1 MLTQKRIVFFVKK
14 SNYKKASAKQFSL
27 LLLSSF
33 LVLLSS
39 CKFDD
44 VSGNTEPKTPTP
56 NPPADTVGTVQP
68 DGILEAVTWNLEW
81 FGTGASDPDNNGPGN
96 EILQRNNALQVIDSL
111 HADLYAFEEVNSKRW
126 LDSLTTYMKGYEGF
140 TADHITYNQKTAFVY
155 NTQTIEPVAM
165 GAIKEFQD
173 DNDWAGRLPLYF
185 RFNYTY
191 PEQSITIP
199 VYAIVI
205 HGKCCP
211 DQDAY
216 QRRKRA
222 AQSLYNYLTRNE
234 PETNIILLG
243 DYNDDVDESIHEGAE
258 TPYAPFVNDTNNF
271 TVVTQSLS
279 QQGVSSTLGFDDM
292 IDHITVSNE
301 MAGYYQLNSVKVF
314 TEVAQFIESYGST
327 TSDHYPVIAT
337 FDLR

>member
-1 MLTQKRIVFFVKK
+1 MFFVKK
-14 SNYKKASAKQFSL
+14 SNSKKAFPKRASL
-27 LLLSSF
+27 LLLSCVI
-33 LVLLSS
+33 LWASS

-44 VSGNTEPKTPTP
+44 VSGTEPKPTPNP
-56 NPPADTVGTVQP
+56 NPPADTVGAVSP

-81 FGTGASDPDNNGPGN
+81 FGTGDGDPDNNGPGN
-96 EILQRNNALQVIDSL
+96 EIIQRNNALQVIDSL
-111 HADLYAFEEVNSKRW
+111 HADLYAFEEINSQNW
-126 LDSLTTYMKGYEGF
+126 LDSLITYMKGYDGF

-165 GAIKEFQD
+165 GAIKEFQND
-173 DNDWAGRLPLYF
+173 HDWAGRLPLYF

-191 PEQSITIP
+191 REQNITIP
-199 VYAIVI
+199 VYAVAI

-216 QRRKRA
+216 QRRTRA

-243 DYNDDVDESIHEGAE
+243 DYNDDVDESIREGAE
-258 TPYAPFVNDTNNF
+258 TPYAPFVNDMSNF
-271 TVVTQSLS
+271 TVITQTLS
-279 QQGVSSTLGFDDM
+279 QQGVSSTLNYNDM

-301 MAGYYQLNSVKVF
+301 MAGYYQLNSVRAF
-314 TEVAQFIESYGST
+314 TGVTEFIEGYGTT
-327 TSDHYPVIAT
+327 TSDHYPIIAT
-337 FDLR
+337 FDVRK